1 MIRGISPSRAL
12 RKKLYWQYS
21 RADIKAPAMRIKE
34 WDYYYVGTQDYGIC
48 LTVSDAAYVS
58 RVSASI
64 LRYGKKP
71 KQMNDSEIG
80 AFPMGKLHM
89 PLSSKIGDVHA
100 KVGTAEMTFENDG
113 KTRHLFRHI
122 RKLLQH
128 EKSRLNSILC
138 FRIFRPKAWLSPR
151 LLIRISIFIIIKK

>member
-1 MIRGISPSRAL
+1 MQHEITRPQRLLDDTGNIAEPGFA
-12 RKKLYWQYS
+12 KKLYWQYS

-58 RVSASI
+58 CVSASI

-113 KTRHLFRHI
+113 KTRHLFGT
-122 RKLLQH
+122 H
-128 EKSRLNSILC
+128 EK
-138 FRIFRPKAWLSPR
+138 AA
-151 LLIRISIFIIIKK
+151 

>member
-1 MIRGISPSRAL
+1 MQHEITRPQRLLDDTGNIAEPGFA
-12 RKKLYWQYS
+12 KKLYWQYS

-58 RVSASI
+58 CVSASI

-89 PLSSKIGDVHA
+89 PLSSKSA
-100 KVGTAEMTFENDG
+100 MCMPRWA
-113 KTRHLFRHI
+113 R
-122 RKLLQH
+122 RK
-128 EKSRLNSILC
+128 
-138 FRIFRPKAWLSPR
+138 
-151 LLIRISIFIIIKK
+151 